1 MSYTM
6 QWREWYRNATPQ
18 DKEALTKIMQRI
30 REEMVPV
37 GNQVPPDQLTRGIA
51 LCLLCLLEDR

>member
-1 MSYTM
+1 M